1 MSSRELGPEWVLS
14 AFLSSADARSQDDVS
29 ELAIVAR
36 RLWPGVQA
44 HARKE
49 LTNKTSDDAIV
60 LATEVWESVLRSAA
74 AGSGEGAG
82 FELHGCG
89 RGAALADGS
98 GTRSSTSCVAR
109 TEWTGT
115 LRATAAPDERV
126 RPVTRHRCQHGRGD
140 AMKEQTQAL
149 EHASV
154 KQYCKAL
161 RVPMIGAHFVQLA
174 EQAIKEQ
181 RSHIGYLEALLT
193 MESEER
199 DRHAIQQ
206 RLRDAKLPRLKTL
219 EEFDFNQ
226 ARQIPAAKIR
236 ELAEG
241 GYIERAEPVVL
252 MGECGTG
259 KTHLATGLCVAAC
272 RQKRRARFTTAANL
286 VNELVEARQHNAVK
300 RVLARWL
307 RYDVI
312 VLDEVGYVPLADIGA
327 EFLFQVIAERAE
339 RATLIVTTNL
349 PFSEWTQVFPN
360 PRLCKALLDR
370 ITDRAHIIETGAES
384 YRFRRT
390 LEVRQK
396 KKAS

>member
-1 MSSRELGPEWVLS
+1 
-14 AFLSSADARSQDDVS
+14 
-29 ELAIVAR
+29 
-36 RLWPGVQA
+36 
-44 HARKE
+44 
-49 LTNKTSDDAIV
+49 
-60 LATEVWESVLRSAA
+60 
-74 AGSGEGAG
+74 
-82 FELHGCG
+82 
-89 RGAALADGS
+89 
-98 GTRSSTSCVAR
+98 
-109 TEWTGT
+109 
-115 LRATAAPDERV
+115 
-126 RPVTRHRCQHGRGD
+126 
-140 AMKEQTQAL
+140 MKEQTQAL

-193 MESEER
+193 MEAEER

-286 VNELVEARQHNAVK
+286 VNELVEAKHNNQV
-300 RVLARWL
+300 RRLMARWQ
-307 RYDVI
+307 RYELIAV
-312 VLDEVGYVPLADIGA
+312 DEVGYVPLADIGA